1 MIFMA
6 LLVAP
11 LLLFWLY
18 TWVTYT
24 NNPFKAFARA
34 LKLFFFQP
42 LDSFMMLAISLLVGF
57 VYFILL
63 NSSLSLIFIQVLEMH
78 FLAGET
84 FALKI
89 VQVFYFAGFLSLTYV
104 IVPLFVYSIGIQY
117 FSIME
122 RAENTTLKKRIEA
135 IEVEE

>member
-1 MIFMA
+1 MIFAA

-11 LLLFWLY
+11 LMLFWLY

-42 LDSFMMLAISLLVGF
+42 MDSFMMLVIALLVGF
-57 VYFILL
+57 VYYVLL
-63 NSSLSLIFIQVLEMH
+63 NSSLSGFFISVLEMH
-78 FLAGET
+78 FLEGET
-84 FALKI
+84 FILKI
-89 VQVFYFAGFLSLTYV
+89 VQVFYFAGLLTV
-104 IVPLFVYSIGIQY
+104 TFIIVPLFVYSIGIQY

-122 RAENTTLKKRIEA
+122 RAENTTLRKRIEA